1 MKTTEEMLAEAL
13 RKAQGTFSLGMMP
26 GTTHPVWACM
36 ADALAAYD
44 QARAKCQTCGD
55 TGTDQRRFNARNSY
69 MQPCPTCSKPTG
81 GTP

>member
-55 TGTDQRRFNARNSY
+55 TGTVYGFMRNK
-69 MQPCPTCSKPTG
+69 PCPTCSKPTG